1 MGAEINK
8 SHFSLN
14 DHDSFK
20 NKLKEETE
28 SLVKLENNKQFCD
41 SGYSIGS
48 ELEACFIDN
57 KSKMQHFN
65 EEFLKQSKHS
75 QIVHELCKANIEFNS
90 LPFNIGKNSLTKMH
104 AHLLGIYDYAKT
116 ISDKSKKELLLIGT
130 YPSLDWKNISKD
142 MMTRSIRYDSLNRA
156 MFGNNGTKKLRL
168 KIEGAEILEEE
179 AHTIMP
185 AALATSFQYH
195 FKVPISE
202 AVRALNVNYIISAP
216 LIALS
221 SNSPYVCGKE
231 LWEESRVPLFEQS
244 VNGIHN
250 DRAKRAFFGRG
261 YIDKSFTEYFV
272 NNTAEF
278 NTLIP
283 VWKNTPVDAFEHLK
297 LHNGTI
303 WTWSRPVI
311 GNNSD
316 GTHHFRVEQRCAAA
330 GPTVHDGIAN
340 MAFTLG
346 LMKYYLNQDQKIE
359 DLVSFEQAQSN
370 FYTAAK
376 NGLSS
381 NIIWKNNK
389 TVNLQE
395 LMINELIP
403 NSKKGLESIG
413 ISNTDISKY
422 IDNTITPRVANNLTG
437 AQWQKKS
444 VKRNKGC
451 FNTMIQDY
459 LRQQKLDLPVH
470 SWEA

>member
-8 SHFSLN
+8 SHFSLK

-20 NKLKEETE
+20 DKLNEETSTLIE
-28 SLVKLENNKQFCD
+28 LEANKQFCD
-41 SGYSIGS
+41 NGYSIGS
-48 ELEACFIDN
+48 ELEACFIDSN
-57 KSKMQHFN
+57 SKMQHFN
-65 EEFLKQSKHS
+65 EEFLKQSNHS

-90 LPFNIGKNSLTKMH
+90 LPFNITNDSLTKMH

-116 ISDKSKKELLLIGT
+116 ISDKSQKELLLIGT
-130 YPSLDWKNISKD
+130 YPSLDWKNINKD
-142 MMTRSIRYDSLNRA
+142 MMTKSIRYDSLNRA
-156 MFGNNGTKKLRL
+156 MFGNSGKKRLNL
-168 KIEGAEILEEE
+168 KIEGTEILEEE
-179 AHTIMP
+179 ANNIMP

-202 AVRALNVNYIISAP
+202 AVRALNINYIISAP

-244 VNGIHN
+244 VNGITGQ
-250 DRAKRAFFGRG
+250 RAKRAFFGRG
-261 YIDKSFTEYFV
+261 YINKSFTEYFV

-278 NTLIP
+278 DTLIP
-283 VWKNTPVDAFEHLK
+283 VWKNTPVDSFEHLK

-303 WTWSRPVI
+303 WTWSRPVL

-346 LMKYYLNQDQKIE
+346 LMKYYLDSKQEIE
-359 DLVSFEQAQSN
+359 SLIKFEQAQSN
-370 FYTAAK
+370 FYSAAK
-376 NGLSS
+376 SGLQS

-395 LMINELIP
+395 LMLNELIP
-403 NSKKGLESIG
+403 NAKRGLESIG
-413 ISNTDISKY
+413 ISSADISKY
-422 IDNTITPRVANNLTG
+422 IDQTITPRVSRNLTG
-437 AQWQKKS
+437 AQWQKQS
-444 VKRNKGC
+444 VKKHKGC
-451 FNTMIQDY
+451 FNKMMQSY
-459 LRQQKLDLPVH
+459 LTQQKQDLPVH
-470 SWEA
+470 SWEV